1 MAQLKK
7 AAELPPAQLQ
17 SLADRSRT
25 LTEQLS
31 AARRQLAEE
40 AGERAALQTALL
52 EEQGRAARRDQQL
65 RAEQQRACGD
75 TPNPTLTLPSLS
87 PDRLRV
93 CSDLDLQ
100 LQARGGQADE
110 LGGQLQAEQERLRS
124 EQQRHSEARLR
135 CQDLLGQVDALTVR
149 AETLQR

>member
-1 MAQLKK
+1 VANCYCYCYCYFNRRLRQTVEQLQK

-40 AGERAALQTALL
+40 AGERAALRGALL

-75 TPNPTLTLPSLS
+75 
-87 PDRLRV
+87 
-93 CSDLDLQ
+93 
-100 LQARGGQADE
+100 
-110 LGGQLQAEQERLRS
+110 
-124 EQQRHSEARLR
+124 
-135 CQDLLGQVDALTVR
+135 ALT
-149 AETLQR
+149 